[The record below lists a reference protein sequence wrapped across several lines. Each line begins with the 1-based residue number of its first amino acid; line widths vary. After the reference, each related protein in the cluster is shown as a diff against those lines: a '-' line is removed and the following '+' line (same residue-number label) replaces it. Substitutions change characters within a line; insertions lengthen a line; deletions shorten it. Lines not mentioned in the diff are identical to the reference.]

1 MSGEILSWGWATG
14 IYWVEATYAAKK
26 TRLRPI
32 QGHLTPTLLG
42 LPTPQYNSS
51 SKGIMDK
58 KLYELSNISE
68 NKGGLADKRRQ
79 PI

>member
-1 MSGEILSWGWATG
+1 MDSPDVPCALAEKLSSRL
-14 IYWVEATYAAKK
+14 KK

-51 SKGIMDK
+51 SRGIMDK